1 MVKIKK
7 RKIDILVLSD
17 IHLGTYGCRAQELL
31 QYLHTIKPKKVILN
45 GDIID
50 VWQFRKYYFPK
61 SHLKVIRMF
70 LVWLTKGIKVY
81 YITGNHD
88 EVMRR
93 FKGIKIGSLS
103 VLNSLVIKEKG
114 KSFWFF
120 HGDVF
125 DVTMKYSKWL
135 AKLGGVGYDLL
146 IIINTL
152 VNKIYKLFGKGKISL
167 SGKVKES
174 VKNAVKYMN
183 DYEETAI
190 SIAIDNGFDAVI
202 CGHIHQPTI
211 RKATTPKGTV
221 DYLNSGDWI
230 ENLTALEYTAGEW
243 SLYKYFEDPVAQSI
257 NKKNLTK
264 SEKKIKQL
272 FKEFVTEFD
281 FRVA

>member
-1 MVKIKK
+1 MKVKK

-17 IHLGTYGCRAQELL
+17 IHLGSFGCRAHELL

-61 SHLKVIRMF
+61 SHLKVIRIF
-70 LVWLTKGIKVY
+70 LSWLTKGIKVY

-103 VLNSLVIKEKG
+103 VLNSLVLKDRE

-125 DVTMKYSKWL
+125 DVTMKHSKWL

-146 IIINTL
+146 IILNRI
-152 VNKIYKLFGKGKISL
+152 VNKISKLLGKGKISL
-167 SGKVKES
+167 SQKVKDS
-174 VKNAVKYMN
+174 VKNAVKYIN
-183 DYEETAI
+183 DYEDTAI
-190 SIAIDNGFDAVI
+190 SIAIDNGYDAVI
-202 CGHIHQPTI
+202 CGHIHQPAMRTV
-211 RKATTPKGTV
+211 TNEKGTV
-221 DYLNSGDWI
+221 EYLNSGDWI
-230 ENLTALEYTAGEW
+230 ENLTALEYTSGQW
-243 SLYKYFEDPVAQSI
+243 SLYKYYEDPVAQNVS
-257 NKKNLTK
+257 KKNLTK

-272 FKEFVTEFD
+272 FKEMVTEFD

>member
-1 MVKIKK
+1 MKIKK

-31 QYLHTIKPKKVILN
+31 QYLHTVKPKKVILN
-45 GDIID
+45 GDIVD

-61 SHLKVIRMF
+61 AHLKVIRIF
-70 LVWLTKGIKVY
+70 LAWLTKGVKVY

-93 FKGIKIGSLS
+93 FKGVKIGSLS
-103 VLNSLVIKEKG
+103 ILNSLVIKEKG

-125 DVTMKYSKWL
+125 DVTMKYSKWI

-146 IIINTL
+146 IIINTI
-152 VNKIYKLFGKGKISL
+152 VNRIYKLFGKGKISL
-167 SGKVKES
+167 SRKVKES

-190 SIAIDNGFDAVI
+190 GIAIENGFDAVV
-202 CGHIHQPTI
+202 CGHIHKPAI
-211 RKATTPKGTV
+211 RKVTTAKGSV
-221 DYLNSGDWI
+221 EYLNSGDWV
-230 ENLTALEYTAGEW
+230 ENLTALEYAGGQW
-243 SLYKYFEDPVAQSI
+243 SLYKYFEDPVAQNIS
-257 NKKNLTK
+257 KKNLTK

-272 FKEFVTEFD
+272 FKELVSEFQLS
-281 FRVA
+281 VA